1 MSKDTKNKIEEMINS
16 GDVVVFMKGN
26 PDFPQCGFS
35 ANVIGLL
42 DHLNVKY
49 TSYDVLQDD
58 LLRQGIKDYSD
69 WPTIPQV
76 YIKNEFIGGC
86 DILNELVTSGEIEE
100 ILNKNNINYDS

>member
-1 MSKDTKNKIEEMINS
+1 MNKDTKNKIEEMIKS
-16 GDVVVFMKGN
+16 GEVVVFMKGN

-35 ANVIGLL
+35 ANVVGLL

-86 DILNELVTSGEIEE
+86 DILNELVTSGEFEE
-100 ILNKNNINYDS
+100 ILNKNNINCNN

>member
-1 MSKDTKNKIEEMINS
+1 MNKDTKSKIEEMINS
-16 GDVVVFMKGN
+16 GDVVIFMKGN

-69 WPTIPQV
+69 WPTIPQI

-86 DILNELVTSGEIEE
+86 DIFNELVTSGEIEE
-100 ILNKNNINYDS
+100 ILDKNNISYDN

>member
-1 MSKDTKNKIEEMINS
+1 MNKDTKSKIEEMINS
-16 GDVVVFMKGN
+16 GDVVIFMKGN

-35 ANVIGLL
+35 ANVSGLL

-69 WPTIPQV
+69 WPTIPQI

-100 ILNKNNINYDS
+100 ILDKNNISYDN